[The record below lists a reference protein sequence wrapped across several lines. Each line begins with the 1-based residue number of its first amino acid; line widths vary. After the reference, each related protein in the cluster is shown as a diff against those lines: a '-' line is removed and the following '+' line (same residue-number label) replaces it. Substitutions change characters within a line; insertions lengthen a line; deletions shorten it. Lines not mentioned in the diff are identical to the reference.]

1 MSDNTGPKVLVTG
14 AAGRL
19 GSFVVPALVR
29 AGYRIV
35 GTDQFPYPEG
45 SPNAELGV
53 PFVRADLTDIG
64 DCFRAITMA
73 QPEMIISLGAIPF
86 NTEVHPPYA
95 KDYDTEHGE
104 SGARFVQRL
113 PEDETFRVNTMGTY
127 YLMDAARRIG
137 GVRRV
142 IHASS
147 FFVLGLGFR
156 LSGTP
161 YIPAYLPM
169 DEQTA
174 LEPEDSYSLSKVLG
188 EEILQ
193 AYSRA
198 YGIET
203 VALRLLGVYY
213 HNVEASRQMHTF
225 DMDVPEVDDVAKGYP
240 NNSTYQYADA
250 RDIAEFIL
258 LAMTA
263 ELNHRFEPYF
273 VATDVRYR
281 HSTQDALKRRWPL
294 LLEKGL
300 GQNIEGNDPLISI
313 DKSRRELGYEPKHS
327 WRNAAGEGAPGQ

>member
-1 MSDNTGPKVLVTG
+1 MSDNTGMKVLVTG

-19 GSFVVPALVR
+19 GSFVVPALVQ
-29 AGYRIV
+29 AGYRVV

-53 PFVRADLTDIG
+53 PFVCADLTDIG

-327 WRNAAGEGAPGQ
+327 WRSAEAHEPQKQ

>member
-1 MSDNTGPKVLVTG
+1 MSDNAGMKVLVTG

-19 GSFVVPALVR
+19 GSFVVPALVD
-29 AGYRIV
+29 AGYRVV
-35 GTDQFPYPEG
+35 GTDRFPYPEG
-45 SPNAELGV
+45 SPNAELAV
-53 PFVRADLTDIG
+53 PFVQADLTDIG

-73 QPEMIISLGAIPF
+73 QPDMIVSLGAIPF
-86 NTEVHPPYA
+86 NTELHPPYA
-95 KDYDTEHGE
+95 KDYDTEYE
-104 SGARFVQRL
+104 ETGARFVQRL

-127 YLMDAARRIG
+127 YLLDAARRVG
-137 GVRRV
+137 GVRRI

-161 YIPAYLPM
+161 YIPPYLPM
-169 DEQTA
+169 DEDTP
-174 LEPEDSYSLSKVLG
+174 LEPEDSYSLSKVIG
-188 EEILQ
+188 EEILK

-213 HNVEASRQMHTF
+213 HNVEMSRRMHTF
-225 DMDVPEVDDVAKGYP
+225 DIDVPEVDDVAKGYP
-240 NNSTYQYADA
+240 NNTTYQYADA
-250 RDIAEFIL
+250 RDIADFIL

-263 ELNHRFEPYF
+263 QLKNSFEPYF

-294 LLEKGL
+294 LVERGL
-300 GQNIEGNDPLISI
+300 GGGIEGDEPLISI
-313 DKSRRELGYEPKHS
+313 EKARRELGYEPSYS
-327 WRNAAGEGAPGQ
+327 WRNDL

>member
-1 MSDNTGPKVLVTG
+1 MSTTAGMKVLVTG

-19 GSFVVPALVR
+19 GGFVVPALVE
-29 AGYRIV
+29 AGYRVV
-35 GTDQFPYPEG
+35 GTDQVPYPDG
-45 SPNAELGV
+45 SPNSVLGV
-53 PFVRADLTDIG
+53 PFVQADLTDIG

-73 QPEMIISLGAIPF
+73 QPEMIVSLGAIPF

-95 KDYDTEHGE
+95 KEYDTEFGE

-127 YLMDAARRIG
+127 YLLDAARRVG

-156 LSGTP
+156 ISGTP
-161 YIPAYLPM
+161 YIPPYLPM
-169 DEQTA
+169 DEETP

-188 EEILQ
+188 EEILK
-193 AYSRA
+193 AYTRA
-198 YGIET
+198 YGIEG

-213 HNVEASRQMHTF
+213 HDSEASRRMHTF
-225 DMDVPEVDDVAKGYP
+225 DIDVPEVDNVSKGYL

-250 RDIAEFIL
+250 RDIANFIL
-258 LAMTA
+258 LVMAA
-263 ELNHRFEPYF
+263 DLKHPFEPYY

-281 HSTQDALKRRWPL
+281 HSTQEALKRRWPL
-294 LLEKGL
+294 MLENGIGL
-300 GQNIEGNDPLISI
+300 DIEGNEPLISI
-313 DKSRRELGYEPKHS
+313 EKARRELGYEPQHS
-327 WRNAAGEGAPGQ
+327 WRHGL

>member
-1 MSDNTGPKVLVTG
+1 MSDTTGMKVLVTG

-19 GSFVVPALVR
+19 GSFVVPALVE
-29 AGYRIV
+29 AGYRVV
-35 GTDQFPYPEG
+35 GTDRFPYPEG

-86 NTEVHPPYA
+86 NTELHPPYA
-95 KDYDTEHGE
+95 KEYDTEYGE
-104 SGARFVQRL
+104 TGARFVQRL

-127 YLMDAARRIG
+127 YLLDAARRVG

-156 LSGTP
+156 ISGTP
-161 YIPAYLPM
+161 YIPPYLPM
-169 DEQTA
+169 DEETP
-174 LEPEDSYSLSKVLG
+174 LEPEDSYSLSKVIG

-213 HNVEASRQMHTF
+213 HNVESSRRTHSF
-225 DMDVPEVDDVAKGYP
+225 DMDVPEVEDVSKGYL

-250 RDIAEFIL
+250 RDIANFIL

-263 ELNHRFEPYF
+263 DLKHQFEPYF
-273 VATDVRYR
+273 VSTDVRYR
-281 HSTQDALKRRWPL
+281 HSTRTALERRWPL
-294 LLEKGL
+294 LLERGL
-300 GQNIEGNDPLISI
+300 GSDIEGSEPLISI
-313 DKSRRELGYEPKHS
+313 EKARRELGYEPKYS
-327 WRNAAGEGAPGQ
+327 WRTAG